1 MKGRAIAVIGIMA
14 LVTLGL
20 GGTRAAALSAT
31 SGAFRLEWETTQRNG
46 RTVVS
51 GYVHN
56 EHEMRAE
63 NVRLLVEGLD
73 AGAKPVTKKVTYVTG
88 TIPNRDRA
96 YFEATVP
103 TAASYRVTI
112 ESFDRA
118 GCGNG

>member
-1 MKGRAIAVIGIMA
+1 MKGRAIAVVGIMA

-20 GGTRAAALSAT
+20 GGPRASAT
-31 SGAFRLEWETTQRNG
+31 STGMFRLEWEAAQRGG

-56 EHEMRAE
+56 DHEMRAE

-73 AGAKPVTKKVTYVTG
+73 ASSKPVTKKTAYVTG

-96 YFEATVP
+96 YFEATMP
-103 TAASYRVTI
+103 AAASYRVTI

>member
-1 MKGRAIAVIGIMA
+1 MKRRAIAIVGVMA

-31 SGAFRLEWETTQRNG
+31 SGMFRLEWEATQRAG

-56 EHEMRAE
+56 DHEMRAE
-63 NVRLLVEGLD
+63 NVRLVVEGLD
-73 AGAKPVTKKVTYVTG
+73 ASNKPITKKTAYVTG

>member
-1 MKGRAIAVIGIMA
+1 MKRRAIAIVGVMA

-31 SGAFRLEWETTQRNG
+31 SGAFRLEWEATQRAG

-56 EHEMRAE
+56 DHEMRAE
-63 NVRLLVEGLD
+63 NVRLVVEGLD
-73 AGAKPVTKKVTYVTG
+73 ASNTPITKKTAYVTG

-103 TAASYRVTI
+103 AAASYRVTI

>member
-73 AGAKPVTKKVTYVTG
+73 AGNTPVTKKITYVTG

-103 TAASYRVTI
+103 AAASYRVTI